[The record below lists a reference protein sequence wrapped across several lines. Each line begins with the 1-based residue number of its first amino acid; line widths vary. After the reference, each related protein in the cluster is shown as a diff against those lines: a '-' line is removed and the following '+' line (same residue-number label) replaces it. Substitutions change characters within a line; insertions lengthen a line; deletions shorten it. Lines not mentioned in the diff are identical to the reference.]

1 MMKEEAIKRLRE
13 QLRGVEA
20 DIDRIVL
27 SGGRVG
33 WGDPLVR
40 EAHAIRTKIG
50 KLVKPK
56 LPGVRASR

>member
-40 EAHAIRTKIG
+40 EAHAIRTKIS

-56 LPGVRASR
+56 TPAVRSK